1 MVLETAA
8 ITEEGIRSQAV
19 IVGSLLNIYIA
30 ESLLV
35 WKADRLFLLDSNKTR
50 FPGGA
55 EQP

>member
-30 ESLLV
+30 ESVLV